1 MSDLSQYVELLSW
14 TLPPVIGALIGYITN
29 DIAIKMLFRPL
40 RAYHIGPFRI
50 PFTPGIIPRQRGK
63 LAESIGVMV
72 SRELITEDAIR
83 RQIGTPA
90 FRKTLDT
97 RIQEL
102 TSTVVYTPLKEL
114 PERFN
119 SRRTSAEQKISIPAE
134 EAPADTELVQD
145 VLSAF
150 FRSEAFFN
158 GLDRSI
164 GIALRS
170 FMQLELRALA
180 GGDGS
185 KLFTFLSGNVHLGGL
200 REPVGR
206 IAEEL
211 TVEAIRNRTR
221 LDRFLTPRS
230 IDGIITALNRMY
242 PALAGEL
249 LSFLRTPHIHATMER
264 RGRTVLRRLIS
275 RMSSLQR
282 LFLVAGQYDRNLER
296 QMEEIVDDVMTQ
308 LEQAVADETT
318 RTKILDTLKS
328 WLQRLSTH
336 SIADIADVWG
346 ESLPDDIRQ
355 GVDALFNLL
364 ESQQL
369 RSWGHDLVL
378 RTIDTYGDTPLGDLL
393 ESATGS
399 SEEEVCKVIAVW
411 IVQLIRTA
419 ETGSRRTTLNFFKQ
433 LFAALADE
441 GRRSVADILK
451 LEDQHK
457 ARIDTALHRL
467 ILGVI
472 DAQVPEILDS
482 VDVNTLVVDK
492 INSLDIEKVEDLI
505 LIVIRTHLRWIVFFG
520 AILGFSIGSI
530 QVVLTRLL

>member
-1 MSDLSQYVELLSW
+1 MPDLSQYIELLSW
-14 TLPPVIGALIGYITN
+14 ALPPVIGALIGYITN

-40 RAYHIGPFRI
+40 RAYRLGPFRV
-50 PFTPGIIPRQRGK
+50 PFTPGIIPRQRAK

-90 FRKTLDT
+90 FRTTLDT
-97 RIQEL
+97 RIREL
-102 TSTVVYTPLKEL
+102 TSTVIYTPLKEL

-119 SRRTSAEQKISIPAE
+119 RRRVSEERSISIPAG

-158 GLDRSI
+158 GLDRSL
-164 GIALRS
+164 GIALRT

-211 TVEAIRNRTR
+211 TVEAIQNRTG
-221 LDRFLTPRS
+221 LDRFLTPQS
-230 IDGIITALNRMY
+230 IDGIIAALNRLY
-242 PALAGEL
+242 PALAREL
-249 LSFLRTPHIHATMER
+249 LTFLRTPHIHDTLER

-282 LFLVAGQYDRNLER
+282 LFLVAGQYDRNLEK
-296 QMEEIVDDVMTQ
+296 QMEEIVDDVLTQ
-308 LEQAVADETT
+308 LEQAIADETT

-346 ESLPDDIRQ
+346 ESLPDDIRK
-355 GVDALFNLL
+355 GVDSLFNLL

-378 RTIDTYGDTPLGDLL
+378 RTIDKYGDRRLGDVLA
-393 ESATGS
+393 SATGS
-399 SEEEVCKVIAVW
+399 GEEEVCGVIAVW
-411 IVQLIRTA
+411 IVQLIRKA
-419 ETGSRRTTLNFFKQ
+419 ETGSRTTLNFFKQ

-441 GRRSVADILK
+441 GRRSIADILK

-457 ARIDTALHRL
+457 TRIDTALHRL
-467 ILGVI
+467 VLGVI

-492 INSLDIEKVEDLI
+492 INSLDIEKVEELI

-520 AILGFSIGSI
+520 AVLGFAIGSI

>member
-1 MSDLSQYVELLSW
+1 MPDLSQYVELLSW
-14 TLPPVIGALIGYITN
+14 ALPPIIGALIGYITN

-40 RAYHIGPFRI
+40 RAYRIGPFRI
-50 PFTPGIIPRQRGK
+50 PFTPGIIPRQRAR

-90 FRKTLDT
+90 FRKTLVI

-102 TSTVVYTPLKEL
+102 TSTVLYTPLKKL
-114 PERFN
+114 PERFM
-119 SRRTSAEQKISIPAE
+119 RPRPAA

-150 FRSEAFFN
+150 FRSDAFFN

-164 GIALRS
+164 GIALSS
-170 FMQLELRALA
+170 FMQLELRALS
-180 GGDGS
+180 GGDGA
-185 KLFTFLSGNVHLGGL
+185 KLFSFLSDNVHLGGL
-200 REPVGR
+200 REPVGK
-206 IAEEL
+206 IAGEL
-211 TVEAIRNRTR
+211 TVEAIRNRTE
-221 LDRFLTPRS
+221 LDRILTPQA
-230 IDGIITALNRMY
+230 IDGIITALNRLY
-242 PALAGEL
+242 PALAREL
-249 LSFLRTPHIHATMER
+249 LTFLRTPHIHATMER
-264 RGRTVLRRLIS
+264 RGRTVLRKLIS

-282 LFLVAGQYDRNLER
+282 LFLVAGQYNRNLER
-296 QMEEIVDDVMTQ
+296 QMEEIVDDVLSQ
-308 LEQAVADETT
+308 LEQAAADETT
-318 RTKILDTLKS
+318 RTKILGTLKS

-346 ESLPDDIRQ
+346 ESLPDDIRK
-355 GVDALFNLL
+355 GIDSLFKLL

-369 RSWGHDLVL
+369 RNWGHDLVL
-378 RTIDTYGDTPLGDLL
+378 RTIDKYGDTRVGNLL
-393 ESATGS
+393 ASITGN
-399 SEEEVCKVIAVW
+399 SEEEVCGVIAEW

-419 ETGSRRTTLNFFKQ
+419 ETESRTTLNFFKQ
-433 LFAALADE
+433 LFEALADE

-451 LEDQHK
+451 LDDQHK
-457 ARIDTALHRL
+457 LRIDTALHRL
-467 ILGVI
+467 VLGLI

-492 INSLDIEKVEDLI
+492 INSLDIEKVEELI
-505 LIVIRTHLRWIVFFG
+505 LIVIRTHLKWIVFFG
-520 AILGFSIGSI
+520 AILGFTIGSL